1 VKKLITFLVIFGIVM
16 VMRSSAQEQEGIE
29 YKTVTVRKT
38 DCDIGILYRRTPEG
52 MEIQVAGM
60 AIGQGADF
68 RKWEVT
74 DIKLDI
80 DGNVI
85 RPVETNKFYG
95 VKESVFRWPAAVIF
109 AAIGLMYEQYA
120 YEYSGNGVCLVSAEQ
135 GAVATTID
143 KVGMAAGL
151 GLLVSQAKGE
161 ITGLKCTFKLDNAMA
176 DKIDGKGDIVKLI
189 VENREQQEKER
200 IKTTLSVFVP
210 EELDAF
216 GKPARKER

>member
-1 VKKLITFLVIFGIVM
+1 VKKLIIFLVIFTLFIVAQ
-16 VMRSSAQEQEGIE
+16 SSAQEQEGIE

-52 MEIQVAGM
+52 MEIQVAAM

-80 DGNVI
+80 DGNII
-85 RPVETNKFYG
+85 RPVEFNKFYG
-95 VKESVFRWPAAVIF
+95 RKESVFRVPAAVIF

-120 YEYSGNGVCLVSAEQ
+120 YEYSGSGVRRVEQ
-135 GAVATTID
+135 GAVARTID

-151 GLLVSQAKGE
+151 GLLASQAKGD
-161 ITGLKCTFKLDNAMA
+161 ITGLKSTFKLDNAMA
-176 DKIDGKGDIVKLI
+176 DKIDGKNDIVKLI
-189 VENREQQEKER
+189 VENREQQQKER
-200 IKTTLSVFVP
+200 METTLSVLTP
-210 EELDAF
+210 EEPDAF
-216 GKPARKER
+216 GKPAKQES